1 MIKRN
6 LSTLLRYDQFVI
18 QKNIE
23 GLTHAESLI
32 QPSLGGNSLNWVLGH
47 IVATRNSTLRL
58 LGQEPIWSDERAA
71 PYQRGSDPGSGGWK
85 PLSLETIV
93 DDLQISHDRIRA
105 GIEMIPD
112 EALAAKE
119 SEESEETHGDS
130 LIGLAFHESYHAGQL
145 GVLRRVAGKDGAIR

>member
-58 LGQEPIWSDERAA
+58 LGQEPIWRDERAA

-105 GIEMIPD
+105 GMAGSPEERGPTGRAAPGGRQGRGD
-112 EALAAKE
+112 TLAGGPAALPWR
-119 SEESEETHGDS
+119 SWC
-130 LIGLAFHESYHAGQL
+130 LNPPPL
-145 GVLRRVAGKDGAIR
+145 GMMPGY